1 MNGRVGKCVKLDEI
15 CIASSQRHVMIV
27 NVGQPG
33 VEPVMLM
40 ALAITSPHAY
50 YHTVVSYTAWHL
62 TAGYQ

>member
-1 MNGRVGKCVKLDEI
+1 
-15 CIASSQRHVMIV
+15 MIV